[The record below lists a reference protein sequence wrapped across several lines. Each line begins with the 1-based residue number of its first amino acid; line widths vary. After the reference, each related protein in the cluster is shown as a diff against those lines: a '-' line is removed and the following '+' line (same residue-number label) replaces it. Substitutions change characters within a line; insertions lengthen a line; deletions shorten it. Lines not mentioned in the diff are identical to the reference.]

1 MPGRW
6 PLSAPSRSH
15 AALASYAR
23 YLGQG
28 RGERRHRFTAP
39 VHQRPPSSGRRSSPP
54 PLSTAWPSPSL
65 LARSWSRK
73 ASRVLRKSADVL
85 KGAGAADDPVRI
97 ARWFEQAASAGG
109 PHRRL
114 QPRRLLSQGG
124 LVLSETSNRRLA
136 RR

>member
-1 MPGRW
+1 MRAAKAIAMPTGRVASVTVLQDKKEKNKKTTEKVYDLQALYLTGAGVPRDNGEAARW
-6 PLSAPSRSH
+6 LRVSAEAGDQ
-15 AALASYAR
+15 AAQAD
-23 YLGQG
+23 LGN
-28 RGERRHRFTAP
+28 
-39 VHQRPPSSGRRSSPP
+39 
-54 PLSTAWPSPSL
+54 L
-65 LARSWSRK
+65 
-73 ASRVLRKSADVL
+73 VL